1 MLMNPF
7 KDQQEMNEWVSENIL
22 FTSEA
27 MEIMNCTRQNLHNFV
42 QKGRLVPVK
51 TVGRDRLFLRS
62 DVLKLQESVSSY
74 NRKPK
79 ADKPSE

>member
-1 MLMNPF
+1 MTPF
-7 KDQQEMNEWVSENIL
+7 ENQEAMSKWVEENIL

-27 MEIMNCTRQNLHNFV
+27 MEVMNCTRQNLHHFV
-42 QKGRLVPVK
+42 QKGRLVPIK
-51 TVGRDRLFLRS
+51 TVGRERLFLRS

-79 ADKPSE
+79 DDQPSE